1 MQDRTSKNELTID
14 QSAIERIS
22 ALRAKRNE
30 PDLKLRVLVEGG
42 GCSGFQY
49 QLDLVTD
56 AEENDFI
63 YADCVLTDDV
73 SLPFLTGSTIRF
85 EETLVGAEFKVDN
98 PNAKMGCGCG
108 TSFSV

>member
-14 QSAIERIS
+14 QSAIERIQS
-22 ALRAKRNE
+22 LREKRNE
-30 PDLKLRVLVEGG
+30 PALKLRVLVEGG

-63 YADCVLTDDV
+63 YRDCVLTDDV
-73 SLPFLTGSTIRF
+73 SLPFLTGATIRF
-85 EETLVGAEFKVDN
+85 EETLVGAEFKIDN

-108 TSFSV
+108 TSFSI